1 MKSVSMCRCGSFH
14 SSQHVAA
21 ARPLQPD
28 SLRLRNSAPSAQNA
42 QAYILF
48 AGKCTATR
56 SAGKM
61 SASCLLPI
69 ADRRILSSDVQLLS
83 LETCGAVALHT
94 VPKLHSAFVTF
105 GLLAN
110 TVALLLSDQVPVA
123 RQVYARYAPYQFLA
137 YWHELWRDYES
148 LVGPFASLDP
158 QCYPLITG
166 LAICP
171 FTFLMLRLA
180 AAPSC
185 LPLDA
190 ALRCC
195 PSTLPFDA
203 AL

>member
-1 MKSVSMCRCGSFH
+1 MLQLLGHYSRIPCDSETVRHLHKTHKLTSCSLANVQQHAQQARC
-14 SSQHVAA
+14 
-21 ARPLQPD
+21 PL
-28 SLRLRNSAPSAQNA
+28 RA
-42 QAYILF
+42 
-48 AGKCTATR
+48 C
-56 SAGKM
+56 
-61 SASCLLPI
+61 CLLLN
-69 ADRRILSSDVQLLS
+69 RRILSSDVQLLS
-83 LETCGAVALHT
+83 LETCGAVASHT

-158 QCYPLITG
+158 QCYPLLTG

-185 LPLDA
+185 LPLNA